1 MAAEGFS
8 LLADDE
14 RNSEDDKT
22 EEKRADGVDVRLKE
36 IGENDDSSAHA
47 DNPAEAKFEKEFE
60 SIDFVSLFAVNKGVE
75 RIDKLII
82 KAENKSNRATGNAGD
97 AIGEG
102 HHKATKSIK

>member
-22 EEKRADGVDVRLKE
+22 EEKRADGVDVRLEE
-36 IGENDDSSAHA
+36 IGENDDSGAHA
-47 DNPAEAKFEKEFE
+47 NNPAETELEEEFKG
-60 SIDFVSLFAVNKGVE
+60 IDFVSLFAVNKGVE

-82 KAENKSNRATGNAGD
+82 KAENKSNRAAGNTGD
-97 AIGEG
+97 AVGEG
-102 HHKATKSIK
+102 HHKTAKSIE